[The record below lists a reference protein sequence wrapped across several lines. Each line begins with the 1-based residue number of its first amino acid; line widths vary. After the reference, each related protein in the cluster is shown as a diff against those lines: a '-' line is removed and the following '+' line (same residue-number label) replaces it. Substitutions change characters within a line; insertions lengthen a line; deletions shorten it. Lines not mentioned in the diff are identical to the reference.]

1 MVYLLLQVITDDD
14 VDRISMC
21 VRVVAERAP
30 LMKNI
35 FVKECRNAL
44 SAMLEASKKVEEEQK
59 AKVPNKTLKTA
70 FLNSVKAG
78 PAERDGLG
86 GGGLKSPHFLK
97 NFRGTEK
104 KCFQPPPPLCR
115 VYNGILVAPAIFLA
129 LKNEDG

>member
-1 MVYLLLQVITDDD
+1 MITDDD

-59 AKVPNKTLKTA
+59 AKVPNKT
-70 FLNSVKAG
+70 
-78 PAERDGLG
+78 
-86 GGGLKSPHFLK
+86 
-97 NFRGTEK
+97 
-104 KCFQPPPPLCR
+104 
-115 VYNGILVAPAIFLA
+115 
-129 LKNEDG
+129 